1 MNAITTETRH
11 AAPTLQSGGSVK
23 AIVPQDFDGVWR
35 IAKAV
40 VTAGMAPKGLDTPEK
55 AMVAIMHGMEVG
67 LTPMAALQSIAVV
80 NGRPTIWGDGA
91 LGLVQGSGKLEA
103 HKEEFEGDGESKK
116 AICTVKRKGDPEIKR
131 GEFSVADAK
140 KAGLWGKSGPWTQYP
155 SRMLMMRARG
165 FALRDGFS
173 DVLRGLGIAEEVQ
186 DTPMR
191 DVTPPSPPQPPMPPA
206 SSVPPEP
213 PVVDH
218 VADSI
223 DADQPE
229 DVIEGEIVTDDGEV
243 IDDTEFFERLEN
255 ALAGATDAATIEEI
269 WTEYDP
275 MAFFTNRP
283 NGDVNQGIA
292 AAIKRRALKRV
303 GG

>member
-1 MNAITTETRH
+1 MNAITTETRQP
-11 AAPTLQSGGSVK
+11 APALQSGGSVK

-103 HKEEFEGDGESKK
+103 HKEWHEGTGDSRK
-116 AICTVKRKGDPEIKR
+116 AFCTVKRKGDPEIKK

-140 KAGLWGKSGPWTQYP
+140 KANLWGKSGPWSQYP
-155 SRMLMMRARG
+155 DRMLMMRARG

-191 DVTPPSPPQPPMPPA
+191 DVTPPKPPAPPAPPSPPT
-206 SSVPPEP
+206 
-213 PVVDH
+213 VDH
-218 VADSI
+218 VAESI
-223 DADQPE
+223 DADPLT
-229 DVIEGEIVTDDGEV
+229 GEIIEPEEQMDDDEF
-243 IDDTEFFERLEN
+243 DSTAFFEALE
-255 ALAGATDAATIEEI
+255 AELAQADDAASIEEV
-269 WTEYDP
+269 WTARDP
-275 MAFFTNRP
+275 LAVFD
-283 NGDVNQGIA
+283 GDEQNQAIA
-292 AAIKRRALKRV
+292 IAIKKKRLKEI
-303 GG
+303 GA

>member
-1 MNAITTETRH
+1 MNAITTETRQT
-11 AAPTLQSGGSVK
+11 APALQSGGSVK

-206 SSVPPEP
+206 ASVPPEP

-223 DADQPE
+223 DADQPD

-292 AAIKRRALKRV
+292 AAIKRRALKAI

>member
-1 MNAITTETRH
+1 MNAITTETRQ

-103 HKEEFEGDGESKK
+103 HKEWYEGEGENKK
-116 AICTVKRKGDPEIKR
+116 AICTVKRKGDPELKR
-131 GEFSVADAK
+131 GEFSVANAK
-140 KAGLWGKSGPWTQYP
+140 KAGLWGKAGPWTQYAD
-155 SRMLMMRARG
+155 RMLMMRARG

-191 DVTPPSPPQPPMPPA
+191 DVTPPKPPVPPVPPA
-206 SSVPPEP
+206 VHTPPEP

-218 VADSI
+218 VADGI
-223 DADQPE
+223 DADHPE
-229 DVIEGEIVTDDGEV
+229 DVIEGEIITEDGEI
-243 IDDTEFFERLEN
+243 IDDTEFFTRLED
-255 ALAGATDAATIEEI
+255 ALAVANDAESVEEV
-269 WTEYDP
+269 WSEYDP
-275 MAFFTNRP
+275 MAHFEGKP
-283 NGDVNQGIA
+283 NGEVNQGIA
-292 AAIKRRALKRV
+292 TAIKRRALKRI